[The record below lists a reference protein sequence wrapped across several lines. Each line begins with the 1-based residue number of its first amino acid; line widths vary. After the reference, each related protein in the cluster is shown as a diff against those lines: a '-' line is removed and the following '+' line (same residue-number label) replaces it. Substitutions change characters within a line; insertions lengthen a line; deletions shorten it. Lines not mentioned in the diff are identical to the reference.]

1 MVGPGESAAKD
12 GLLAREKSASYQFNI
27 HRNRCYQL
35 AKGGGVTHLIELLT
49 VAEPAKHGIARVV
62 VFGGMQTLAKLPERF
77 WLEKINPPELDSGL
91 FMRTFWQRFKLA
103 DATRA
108 SACDVLFAPGGSY
121 SAKFHPVVTMSR
133 NMLPFEWRELRRYG
147 WSGLALKLLLLRW
160 VQSITFHRIDGMIF
174 LTEYARQGVLK
185 ITGPLSAA
193 TSIIPHGL
201 NPRFLVA
208 PKPQLPISIYSFDK
222 PYRVLYVS
230 IIDQYKHQ
238 WHVVEAVAALRQEG
252 IPVSLD
258 LVGPAYPPALK
269 RLQETLSRL
278 DPDGCWARYHGP
290 IPFEALHQHY
300 AVADAGLFASSCEN
314 MPNILL
320 ETMASGLP
328 IACSNRGP
336 MPEVLGD
343 TGVYF
348 DPEQPRDIARA
359 LHELIDSPQLR
370 TELAQA
376 SYERAQQ
383 YSWQRCADETFKFLA
398 SVALR

>member
-1 MVGPGESAAKD
+1 MAK
-12 GLLAREKSASYQFNI
+12 RFNI
-27 HRNRCYQL
+27 THPAEDKINVAIDASNIIR
-35 AKGGGVTHLIELLT
+35 GGGVTHLVEILSALN
-49 VAEPAKHGIARVV
+49 PSDCKISNIV
-62 VFGGMQTLAKLPERF
+62 VFGRRSLLDQLPEKPWLSKVTPPALNYGGIIRAF
-77 WLEKINPPELDSGL
+77 WQKMLLEKEV
-91 FMRTFWQRFKLA
+91 RTHC
-103 DATRA
+103 
-108 SACDVLFAPGGSY
+108 CDVLFVPGGSY
-121 SAKFHPVVTMSR
+121 ASAFHPVITMSR
-133 NMLPFEWRELRRYG
+133 NMLPFEWNELRRYG
-147 WSGLALKLLLLRW
+147 LSFFTLKLLLLRF
-160 VQSITFHRIDGMIF
+160 VQTRSFRRVDGLIF
-174 LTEYARQGVLK
+174 LSEYANCGIRNIVG
-185 ITGPLSAA
+185 GLSALSA
-193 TSIIPHGL
+193 IIPHGL

-208 PKPQLPISIYSFDK
+208 PKPQLPISIYSSDK

-258 LVGPAYPPALK
+258 LIGPAYPPALK

-300 AVADAGLFASSCEN
+300 ADADAGLFASSCEN

-328 IACSNRGP
+328 VACSNRGP

-348 DPEQPRDIARA
+348 DPEQPHDIARA
-359 LHELIDSPQLR
+359 LRQLLASPELR
-370 TELAQA
+370 AELARA

-398 SVALR
+398 AVALR

>member
-193 TSIIPHGL
+193 TSIIPHG
-201 NPRFLVA
+201 
-208 PKPQLPISIYSFDK
+208 
-222 PYRVLYVS
+222 
-230 IIDQYKHQ
+230 
-238 WHVVEAVAALRQEG
+238 
-252 IPVSLD
+252 
-258 LVGPAYPPALK
+258 
-269 RLQETLSRL
+269 
-278 DPDGCWARYHGP
+278 
-290 IPFEALHQHY
+290 
-300 AVADAGLFASSCEN
+300 
-314 MPNILL
+314 
-320 ETMASGLP
+320 
-328 IACSNRGP
+328 
-336 MPEVLGD
+336 
-343 TGVYF
+343 
-348 DPEQPRDIARA
+348 
-359 LHELIDSPQLR
+359 
-370 TELAQA
+370 
-376 SYERAQQ
+376 
-383 YSWQRCADETFKFLA
+383 
-398 SVALR
+398 